1 VKGDGLE
8 RKFQKLGLR
17 RDFDFILHLP
27 LRYEDETV
35 LGSPDTAVPGEPL
48 QLEAR
53 VQRASIAFRPRRQLV
68 VHAEGLVLRFYNFYG
83 SQLKQFQRAAEQ
95 GLRVRAFGELRGGW
109 FGAEMVHPRY
119 RIVSEGDPLPDALT
133 PIYPATAGLPQ
144 RELRARVLQALDAEP
159 LGDTLSGELRE
170 RYELAPFD
178 ESVRLLHRPPPGS
191 DLGALAGRSHAAWR
205 RMKFDEVLA
214 QQLSMRFA
222 YRERHSRRAPKL
234 PGDGPLLKAF
244 FDRLPFKLT
253 RSQSLAAGEV
263 LRDLAAPHPM
273 QRLLQGDVGSGKTV
287 VAAIACLAAVDA
299 GWQAVVMAP
308 TEILSE
314 QHYRKFSEWLG
325 PLGVTIGWL
334 HGKVRKKEKLAAAEA
349 QIVIGTHALI
359 ERDVEFKK
367 LGVAVIDEQHRFGV
381 EQRLKLG
388 RKRARTHPHQLM
400 MSATPIPRTLEM
412 TAYGDLDL
420 SSITELPPGRRPVTT
435 RLFADAK
442 RGEVLDRI
450 RESCDEGQQ
459 AYWVCPVIEESKE
472 GVQTAAETYERL
484 RAELSGLRVGLL
496 HGRLPSEEKAK
507 VMQEFVTG
515 KTQLLVCTTVI
526 EVGVDVPNASLMVIE
541 SAERFGLAQLHQ
553 LRGRIGRGNV
563 DSTCVILFGESLGE
577 TALRRLKVIRGSN
590 DGFKIAERDLQI
602 RGPGEFLGERQ
613 SGQRVLR
620 YADILQDTDL
630 IRQARE
636 AADALAD
643 ADPERARAHVER
655 WYGSKRGLLDA

>member
-1 VKGDGLE
+1 VKGEALE

-17 RDFDFILHLP
+17 RSFDFILHLP

-35 LGSPDTAVPGEPL
+35 LGTPEHAVPGEPL
-48 QLEAR
+48 QIEAK
-53 VQRASIAFRPRRQLV
+53 VERAEIAFRPRRQLL

-95 GLRVRAFGELRGGW
+95 GERVRAFGELRGGW

-119 RIVSEGDPLPDALT
+119 RIVREGEPLPEALT
-133 PIYPATAGLPQ
+133 PIYPTTAGLPQ
-144 RELRARVLQALDAEP
+144 RELRERILKALDTEP
-159 LGDTLSGELRE
+159 LGDTLPDELRK
-170 RYELAPFD
+170 RHGLGGFK
-178 ESVRLLHRPPPGS
+178 ESALLLHRPRPGT
-191 DLGALAGRSHAAWR
+191 DLGAAWR

-222 YRERHSRRAPKL
+222 RRVRHARRAPKL

-244 FDRLPFKLT
+244 FERLPFKLT
-253 RSQSLAAGEV
+253 KSQSYAAGEALGD
-263 LRDLAAPHPM
+263 LREAHPM

-299 GWQAVVMAP
+299 GWQAAVMAP

-314 QHYRKFSEWLG
+314 QHFRKFSEWLA
-325 PLGVTIGWL
+325 PLGVKIGWL
-334 HGKVRKKEKLAAAEA
+334 RGGMRKKEQLEESQG

-359 ERDVEFKK
+359 EKGVEFKR
-367 LGVAVIDEQHRFGV
+367 LGLAVIDEQHRFGV

-388 RKRARTHPHQLM
+388 RKRARVHPHQLM

-420 SSITELPPGRRPVTT
+420 SSITELPPGRRPVST
-435 RLFADAK
+435 RLFADTRRK
-442 RGEVLDRI
+442 EVLERI
-450 RESCDEGQQ
+450 RAACAEGQQ

-472 GVQTAAETYERL
+472 GVQTAVDTYERV
-484 RAELSGLRVGLL
+484 RAELPGLRVGLL
-496 HGRLPSEEKAK
+496 HGRLPAEEKAS
-507 VMQEFVTG
+507 VMQAFAAG

-526 EVGVDVPNASLMVIE
+526 EVGVDVANASLMVIE

-553 LRGRIGRGNV
+553 LRGRIGRGSRESV
-563 DSTCVILFGESLGE
+563 CILLYGELTE
-577 TALRRLKVIRGSN
+577 TARQRLKVIFESN
-590 DGFKIAERDLQI
+590 DGFAIAEEDLKI

-613 SGQRVLR
+613 SGKLALR
-620 YADILQDTDL
+620 YADVFDKEMVDRAHET
-630 IRQARE
+630 AE
-636 AADALAD
+636 AMPEAD
-643 ADPERARAHVER
+643 ARAHVDR
-655 WYGSKRGLLDA
+655 WYGSKRDLLDA